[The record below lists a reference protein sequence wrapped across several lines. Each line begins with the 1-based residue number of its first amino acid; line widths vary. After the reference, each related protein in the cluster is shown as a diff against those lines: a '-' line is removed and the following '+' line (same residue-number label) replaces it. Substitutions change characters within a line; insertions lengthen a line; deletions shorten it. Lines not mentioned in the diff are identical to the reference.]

1 VKKLLAILLG
11 PIIALPV
18 TAGSARAAPARQ
30 QRFALSGRVEAPS
43 LTLVAAGVLNGAGS
57 LTAETVEYHPS
68 DRTYLETD
76 RAVIGDGTL
85 TFSIA
90 GAFDTWPFTLDP
102 RTCAQHGGLAGTW
115 RITAAGGAF
124 SGAAGSGTFSGRFL
138 TYARRAPAG
147 CDETAIKGFVAGGM
161 TGTLAFVSA
170 AGSPLGGT
178 AAGPPRGSRPG

>member
-1 VKKLLAILLG
+1 LKKVLAILLG
-11 PIIALPV
+11 PILALPV
-18 TAGSARAAPARQ
+18 TTGSAHAAPARQ

-85 TFSIA
+85 TFSIT
-90 GAFDTWPFTLDP
+90 GAFDTWPFTLNP

-115 RITAAGGAF
+115 HITAAGGAF
-124 SGAAGSGTFSGRFL
+124 TGVAGNGTFSGRFL
-138 TYARRAPAG
+138 TYARRAPTG
-147 CDETAIKGFVAGGM
+147 CDEAAINGFVAGEM
-161 TGTLAFVSA
+161 TGTLASVSA
-170 AGSPLGGT
+170 AVSPLGGT